1 MGGTHTGNEN
11 LGVPTV
17 PVTPRRIL
25 VTGGAGFIGRHL
37 GHRLTAAGHT
47 VTALDLLNPQMH
59 REPERSVA
67 GFPGE
72 VVRGDVRD
80 AAAVGAAVRAADAVV
95 HLAAE
100 TGVGQSMYETERYET
115 VNVAGTGVVLDAAA
129 RVDAPVVV
137 LSSRAVYGQGAWE
150 CPAHGRC
157 TGTRCC
163 ADAVPSDSRE
173 SDLLAPVSVYG
184 ETKVG
189 AERLAGGA
197 AARGLP
203 VVVLRPQNV
212 IGAGQALHNPYTGV
226 LAAFA
231 ARLAAGRPPLVYG
244 DGSQTRDFIAV
255 DDVAAVVA
263 ALLDDPAAWASHPVL
278 NVGSG
283 VRTTLRELAETA
295 CRAAGRTPDLEFV
308 PVTRPGDVDDACADL
323 TRYRAAGLPEAA
335 VSFPDA
341 VAAFLAGARD
351 EEPVDPGIWDRALD
365 ELSTPGSAT

>member
-1 MGGTHTGNEN
+1 M
-11 LGVPTV
+11 PAA
-17 PVTPRRIL
+17 PRRVL

-37 GHRLTAAGHT
+37 GHRLVAGGHS
-47 VTALDLLNPQMH
+47 VTALDLLNPQVH
-59 REPERSVA
+59 RDPARSVA

-80 AAAVGAAVRAADAVV
+80 ADLVAAAVRAADAVV

-115 VNVAGTGVVLDAAA
+115 VNVDGTGIVLDAAA
-129 RVDAPVVV
+129 RADAPVVV

-150 CPAHGRC
+150 CVDHGRC

-163 ADAVPSDSRE
+163 AAAVPSDSRE
-173 SDLLAPVSVYG
+173 DDPFAPVSVYG

-189 AERLAGGA
+189 AERLAGA
-197 AARGLP
+197 AAGRGLP

-231 ARLAAGRPPLVYG
+231 AKLGAGEPPLVYG

-255 DDVAAVVA
+255 DDVAATIA
-263 ALLDDPAAWASHPVL
+263 ALLDAPDAWVDHPVL

-283 VRTTLRELAETA
+283 VRTTLRELAETS
-295 CRAAGRTPDLEFV
+295 CVAAGREPVLEFA
-308 PVTRPGDVDDACADL
+308 PITRPGDIDDACADL
-323 TRYRAAGLPEAA
+323 TRYRAAGLPEG
-335 VSFPDA
+335 VVPFPAA
-341 VAAFLAGARD
+341 VAAFLASARD
-351 EEPVDPGIWDRALD
+351 EAPVDPGIWDRALD
-365 ELSTPGSAT
+365 ELATPGGSA